1 MIYVI
6 DARKLRRIMRQQGIN
21 SVVDLGARIGKS
33 KQALYDSIFKAEYN
47 IIKSNVQDVAAYLD
61 IDPLEIIEK
70 K

>member
-6 DARKLRRIMRQQGIN
+6 DARKLRRIMRQQGIK

-33 KQALYDSIFKAEYN
+33 KQTLHNTLFNGKYN

-61 IDPLEIIEK
+61 IDPLEIITK